1 VSTLAH
7 VFEAAGLSTVVLTPM
22 RFIAESMKVPRAL
35 YCDFPLGWPVGRPLD
50 SEFQHRVLKAA
61 FDLLGRKSGPVL
73 EDFPEK
79 IESKPA
85 EPLSC
90 PLPPRFD
97 PNLHPAIDEAQALRA
112 AYDRAVQKNGR
123 TSVGRVIGPDQ
134 IPEAIAKFIKIAAGE
149 PWDQQ
154 EFPAP
159 PMMVVHDIRAYYEE
173 LAFELAEGP
182 LEAYGAERWFY
193 DETEAGKVLIG
204 ARRKMK
210 EAEAPHPAWF
220 YMAPGSR
227 E

>member
-1 VSTLAH
+1 
-7 VFEAAGLSTVVLTPM
+7 M

-35 YCDFPLGWPVGRPLD
+35 YCEFPLGWPVGRPLD

-79 IESKPA
+79 IESKPG

-97 PNLHPAIDEAQALRA
+97 PNLHPAVDEAQALRA

-134 IPEAIAKFIKIAAGE
+134 IPEAIVKFSKIAEGE

-154 EFPAP
+154 DFSAP

-182 LEAYGAERWFY
+182 VEAYGAERWFY

-204 ARRKMK
+204 ARRAMK
-210 EAEAPHPAWF
+210 AADAPHPAWF